1 MKKGKDRIKSVVVQV
16 LKGIGMVGLCLLLVW
31 GLREQIHVA
40 IDKCLVPLFGFK
52 GNEALSL
59 FFLAVTFAIGVLL
72 FARYYVERKVV
83 SMRDAFLLLVSVGL
97 YGLFRCWDGYY
108 QFEEYWDCG
117 IAYTDGF
124 AIEALALLLVFA
136 IQRVRL
142 LFEKTGEEQSE
153 RFSTDLPIE
162 SFDEDMFELHGLVK
176 RIVKYIKQT
185 DVSKHS
191 FSMGIVGN
199 WGEGKS
205 SLMNLIKIE
214 LKSENDYLI
223 MDFRP
228 RASKDVNHIQED
240 FLESLRRVLAPHHS
254 GMRRTIAQYADT
266 INVATGTPELIKWL
280 LSLLRIGISK
290 DVSVSRKA
298 LEDAILD
305 TEKSIIVFVDDLDR
319 LTAKE
324 ILEVLKVI
332 DRNGAFAGLY
342 FLTAFDKKYV
352 NDTLTKKLGTPG
364 TGNYSDKYFSVEVRL
379 PAHPSYR
386 LIDLLQELLKEAV
399 TKRILLSVTE
409 EDVRTCLQQ
418 NSTLILKRLKTVR
431 DVKRFVNQFIY
442 SFVGVQE
449 DVVFADYLLLELIKF
464 SHPEE
469 YAALHHYEYIQPGT
483 LTDASSELWY
493 LHDSLITQKE
503 NGTVVAP
510 ANPPGSYDILT
521 RLFPEP
527 KAYAGLWYRER
538 DKRIYSKSAFEFYFF
553 NYEYTHLTQG
563 QVAHLYEVP
572 LAEACSKISS
582 WSSEEK
588 RDLTNYLLTR
598 DVAGFKNEAT
608 LQRYY
613 QLTLYAYGKIGN
625 INYWGVLFGLVRKD
639 DVSDM
644 MRRYSIKTKKD
655 YLSWLHETL
664 KDFLSIDPHTA
675 SEFLIQTIKHVT
687 EDPTNEAEMSMS
699 LSDLQDVAL
708 QIAKEYLMSIDLP
721 GWNPSAAMYMTQI
734 PQDRENLVPSAAT
747 LLRKSMTE
755 HFEKYSNKLVAITT
769 TADKKG
775 LATYHQVFQ
784 LTKVFP
790 KPHVFGKMIH
800 FKKYD
805 SAPEI
810 NLVRSLWPLYASNGF
825 APVIF
830 YVGTDMNAVKN
841 SLFADYIGFLNT
853 FKKIGREIVKIEREW
868 NTGQDYF
875 KAQEYIDNLHQL
887 DSQLGNIAFNLKM
900 KDDYKT
906 WIQDVISS
914 ITEQSEVVLLLTTD
928 ELQPGDFVTL
938 SSELSVDRPEAY
950 PNYDVFSVES
960 IVSETQVKLK
970 ETPDPVPISELR
982 AIPID
987 AHLRD
992 IIYFDPVVLTSSGKS
1007 RADYSPFMEHFKRFH
1022 NNKGQ
1027 TYAELVKKANL
1038 HFVHQVQHWLKSTHN
1053 QTLKLKHQSST

>member
-1 MKKGKDRIKSVVVQV
+1 MA
-16 LKGIGMVGLCLLLVW
+16 GLCLLLVW

-52 GNEALSL
+52 GNGALSW
-59 FFLAVTFAIGVLL
+59 FFIMVTLALGVLL
-72 FARYYVERKVV
+72 VARYYVEGKVV

-142 LFEKTGEEQSE
+142 LFEKPGEEQSE

-205 SLMNLIKIE
+205 SLMNLIKKE
-214 LKSENDYLI
+214 LKSEKDYLI

-280 LSLLRIGISK
+280 LSLLRIGVSK
-290 DVSVSRKA
+290 DVSASRKA

-305 TEKSIIVFVDDLDR
+305 IEKSIVVFVDDLDR

-352 NDTLTKKLGTPG
+352 NDTLTKKLGAAG

-409 EDVRTCLQQ
+409 EAVRTCLQQ

-431 DVKRFVNQFIY
+431 DVKRFVNQLIY

-469 YAALHHYEYIQPGT
+469 FAALHHYEYIQPGT
-483 LTDASSELWY
+483 LTDASNELWY
-493 LHDSLITQKE
+493 LNDSLITQKE

-527 KAYAGLWYRER
+527 KAYNGWYRER
-538 DKRIYSKSAFEFYFF
+538 NKRIYSKSAFEFYFF
-553 NYEYTHLTQG
+553 NYEYTHLTQE

-588 RDLTNYLLTR
+588 RDLTTYLLTR
-598 DVAGFKNEAT
+598 DVAGFKNQAT

-625 INYWGVLFGLVRKD
+625 INYWGVLFGLVKKD

-655 YLSWLHETL
+655 FLSWLQETL
-664 KDFLSIDPHTA
+664 MAFLSVNPQTS
-675 SEFLIQTIKHVT
+675 SEFLIQIIKHAT
-687 EDPTNEAEMSMS
+687 EDPTNEAEMYMS
-699 LSDLQDVAL
+699 LSDLQDIAL
-708 QIAKEYLMSIDLP
+708 QIAHEYMSFIDQP
-721 GWNPSAAMYMTQI
+721 DWDPSLAMYMAQI

-755 HFEKYSNKLVAITT
+755 HFEEYSNKLVTITT
-769 TADKKG
+769 TADNRG
-775 LATYHQVFQ
+775 LATYHKLFL

-790 KPHVFGKMIH
+790 RPYKFGEMINSP
-800 FKKYD
+800 KYD

-810 NLVRSLWPLYASNGF
+810 ELVRSLWPLYASNGF

-830 YVGTDMNAVKN
+830 YVGTDMNAVKD

-853 FKKIGREIVKIEREW
+853 FKAIGREIVKIEREW
-868 NTGQDYF
+868 DAGQDYF
-875 KAQEYIDNLHQL
+875 KAQEYIDKLHQL
-887 DSQLGNIAFNLKM
+887 DSQLGSISFNLKM
-900 KDDYKT
+900 KDDYQT
-906 WIQDVISS
+906 WIQDIIAT
-914 ITEQSEVVLLLTTD
+914 ITEQKQAAILLTT
-928 ELQPGDFVTL
+928 EQLQPGDFVTL
-938 SSELSVDRPEAY
+938 SPKSSMDRPEAY
-950 PNYDVFSVES
+950 PNYDVFTVES
-960 IVSETQVKLK
+960 IVSETRVKLK
-970 ETPDPVPISELR
+970 ETPDPFPISDLR

-987 AHLRD
+987 AQLRD
-992 IIYFDPVVLTSSGKS
+992 IIYFDPVVLTRSGKS
-1007 RADYSPFMEHFKRFH
+1007 RTDYTPFMEHFKIYH
-1022 NNKGQ
+1022 NKKGQ
-1027 TYAELVKKANL
+1027 TYAELVQKANC
-1038 HFVHQVQHWLKSTHN
+1038 HFVHQVQHWLKSSHN
-1053 QTLKLKHQSST
+1053 QTLKLKHPVV

>member
-1 MKKGKDRIKSVVVQV
+1 MTKSKDTLKAFVIKV
-16 LKGIGMVGLCLLLVW
+16 LKGIGMAELCLLLVW

-52 GNEALSL
+52 GNGALSW
-59 FFLAVTFAIGVLL
+59 FFIVVTLALGVLL
-72 FARYYVERKVV
+72 LDRYCVNGKVV

-97 YGLFRCWDGYY
+97 YGIFRCWDGYY
-108 QFEEYWDCG
+108 QFEGYWDCG
-117 IAYTDGF
+117 FAYTDGF

-136 IQRVRL
+136 IQRVLL
-142 LFEKTGEEQSE
+142 LFEKTGEAQSE

-205 SLMNLIKIE
+205 SLMNLIKKE
-214 LKSENDYLI
+214 LKSEKDYLI

-254 GMRRTIAQYADT
+254 GMRRTISQYADT

-280 LSLLRIGISK
+280 LSLLRIGVSK
-290 DVSVSRKA
+290 DISTSRKV
-298 LEDAILD
+298 LQDAILD
-305 TEKSIIVFVDDLDR
+305 TKKSILVFVDDLDR

-352 NDTLTKKLGTPG
+352 NDTLTKKLGASG

-386 LIDLLQELLKEAV
+386 LIELLQELLKEAV
-399 TKRILLSVTE
+399 SKRVLRSVTE
-409 EDVRTCLQQ
+409 EDVRKCLQQ
-418 NSTLILKRLKTVR
+418 NSILILKRLKTVR
-431 DVKRFVNQFIY
+431 DVKRFINQLIY
-442 SFVGVQE
+442 SFVGVQD

-469 YAALHHYEYIQPGT
+469 FAALHHYEYIQSGT
-483 LTDASSELWY
+483 LTDASNDLWY
-493 LHDSLITQKE
+493 LNDSLITQKE

-510 ANPPGSYDILT
+510 ANPPESYDILT

-527 KAYAGLWYRER
+527 KAYTGWYGER

-553 NYEYTHLTQG
+553 NYEYTHLTQD

-572 LAEACSKISS
+572 LAEACSTIFN

-588 RDLTNYLLTR
+588 RDLTTSLLTR
-598 DVAGFKNEAT
+598 DVARFKDQVT

-625 INYWGVLFGLVRKD
+625 INYWGVLFGLVRKG

-664 KDFLSIDPHTA
+664 KVFLSIDPQTA
-675 SEFLIQTIKHVT
+675 SEFLIQIIKHVT
-687 EDPTNEAEMSMS
+687 EDPTNEAEMYMS
-699 LSDLQDVAL
+699 LSDLQDIAL
-708 QIAKEYLMSIDLP
+708 QIAHEYMSFIDQPDWDPYL
-721 GWNPSAAMYMTQI
+721 AMYMAQI
-734 PQDRENLVPSAAT
+734 PQDRETLVPSAAA

-755 HFEKYSNKLVAITT
+755 HFEKYSNKLVTITT

-775 LATYHQVFQ
+775 LATYPPVFQ

-790 KPHVFGKMIH
+790 EPHVFGKMIH
-800 FKKYD
+800 LKKYD

-810 NLVRSLWPLYASNGF
+810 NLVRSLWPLYASNGY

-830 YVGTDMNAVKN
+830 YVGTDMNAVKD

-853 FKKIGREIVKIEREW
+853 FKAIGREMLKIEREW
-868 NTGQDYF
+868 KAGQDYF
-875 KAQEYIDNLHQL
+875 KAQEYIDKLRQL
-887 DSQLGNIAFNLKM
+887 DSQLGGISFNLKM
-900 KDDYKT
+900 KDDYQT
-906 WIQDVISS
+906 RIQDIIAT
-914 ITEQSEVVLLLTTD
+914 ITEQNKAALLLTPD
-928 ELQPGDFVTL
+928 HLQPGDFVTL
-938 SSELSVDRPEAY
+938 SPEPSTQRPEAY
-950 PNYDVFSVES
+950 PNYDVFTVES
-960 IVSETQVKLK
+960 VISETLVKLK
-970 ETPDPVPISELR
+970 EAPDPFPISDLR

-987 AHLRD
+987 AQLRD
-992 IIYFDPVVLTSSGKS
+992 IIYFDPVVLTPSGKS
-1007 RADYSPFMEHFKRFH
+1007 RADYTPFMEHFKRYH
-1022 NNKGQ
+1022 DNKGQ
-1027 TYAELVKKANL
+1027 TYAELVQKANL
-1038 HFVHQVQHWLKSTHN
+1038 HFVHQVQHWLSSTHN
-1053 QTLKLKHQSST
+1053 QTLKLKHPVA

>member
-1 MKKGKDRIKSVVVQV
+1 MQKGKDRIKSVVVQV
-16 LKGIGMVGLCLLLVW
+16 LKRIGMAGLCLLLVW

-52 GNEALSL
+52 GNGALSW
-59 FFLAVTFAIGVLL
+59 FFIVVTLALGVLL
-72 FARYYVERKVV
+72 VERYCVNGKVV

-97 YGLFRCWDGYY
+97 YGIFRCWDGYY
-108 QFEEYWDCG
+108 QFEGYWDCG
-117 IAYTDGF
+117 FAYTDGF

-136 IQRVRL
+136 IQRVLL
-142 LFEKTGEEQSE
+142 LFEKTGEAQSE

-205 SLMNLIKIE
+205 SLMNLIKKE
-214 LKSENDYLI
+214 LKSEKDYLI

-254 GMRRTIAQYADT
+254 GMRRTISQYADT

-280 LSLLRIGISK
+280 LSLLRIGVSK
-290 DVSVSRKA
+290 DISTSRKV
-298 LEDAILD
+298 LQDAILD
-305 TEKSIIVFVDDLDR
+305 TKKSILVFVDDLDR

-352 NDTLTKKLGTPG
+352 NDTLTKKLGASG

-386 LIDLLQELLKEAV
+386 LIELLQELLKEAV
-399 TKRILLSVTE
+399 SKRVLRSVAE
-409 EDVRTCLQQ
+409 EDVRKCLQQ
-418 NSTLILKRLKTVR
+418 NSILILKRLKTVR
-431 DVKRFVNQFIY
+431 DVKRFINQLIY
-442 SFVGVQE
+442 SFVGVQD
-449 DVVFADYLLLELIKF
+449 DVVFSDYLLLELIKF

-469 YAALHHYEYIQPGT
+469 FAALHHYEYIQSGT
-483 LTDASSELWY
+483 LTDASNDLWY
-493 LHDSLITQKE
+493 LNDSLITQKE

-510 ANPPGSYDILT
+510 ANPPESYDILT

-527 KAYAGLWYRER
+527 KAYTGWYGER

-553 NYEYTHLTQG
+553 NYEYTHLTQD

-572 LAEACSKISS
+572 LAEACSTIFN

-588 RDLTNYLLTR
+588 RDLTTSLLTR
-598 DVAGFKNEAT
+598 DVARFKDQVT

-664 KDFLSIDPHTA
+664 KVFLSIDPQTA

-708 QIAKEYLMSIDLP
+708 QIAKEYLMSIDMP
-721 GWNPSAAMYMTQI
+721 GWNPSLAMYMTQI
-734 PQDRENLVPSAAT
+734 PQDRENLVPSAAA

-755 HFEKYSNKLVAITT
+755 HFEKYSNKLVTITT

-775 LATYHQVFQ
+775 LATYHPVFQ

-790 KPHVFGKMIH
+790 EPHVFGKMIH
-800 FKKYD
+800 LKKYD

-810 NLVRSLWPLYASNGF
+810 NLVRSLWPLYASNGY

-830 YVGTDMNAVKN
+830 YVGTDMNAVKD
-841 SLFADYIGFLNT
+841 SLFADYIGFLNS
-853 FKKIGREIVKIEREW
+853 FKAIGREILKIEREW
-868 NTGQDYF
+868 KAGQDYF
-875 KAQEYIDNLHQL
+875 KAQEYIDKLRQL
-887 DSQLGNIAFNLKM
+887 DSQLGGISFNLKM
-900 KDDYKT
+900 KDDYQT
-906 WIQDVISS
+906 RIQDIIAT
-914 ITEQSEVVLLLTTD
+914 ITEQNKAALLLTPD
-928 ELQPGDFVTL
+928 HLQPGDFVTL
-938 SSELSVDRPEAY
+938 SPEPSTQRPEAY
-950 PNYDVFSVES
+950 PNYDVFTVES
-960 IVSETQVKLK
+960 VISETQVKLK
-970 ETPDPVPISELR
+970 ETPDPFPISDLR

-987 AHLRD
+987 AQLRD
-992 IIYFDPVVLTSSGKS
+992 IIYFDPVVLTPSGKS
-1007 RADYSPFMEHFKRFH
+1007 RADYTPFMEHFKRYH
-1022 NNKGQ
+1022 DKKGQ
-1027 TYAELVKKANL
+1027 TYAELVQKANL
-1038 HFVHQVQHWLKSTHN
+1038 HFVHQVQHWLLSTHN
-1053 QTLKLKHQSST
+1053 QTLKLKHPVA

>member
-1 MKKGKDRIKSVVVQV
+1 MQKGKDRIKPVVVQV
-16 LKGIGMVGLCLLLVW
+16 LKGIGMAGLCLLLVW

-52 GNEALSL
+52 GNGALSW
-59 FFLAVTFAIGVLL
+59 FFIMVTLALGVLL
-72 FARYYVERKVV
+72 VARYYVEGKVV

-142 LFEKTGEEQSE
+142 LFEKPGEEQSE

-205 SLMNLIKIE
+205 SLMNLIKKE
-214 LKSENDYLI
+214 LKSEKDYLI

-280 LSLLRIGISK
+280 LSLLRIGVSK
-290 DVSVSRKA
+290 DVSASRKA

-305 TEKSIIVFVDDLDR
+305 IEKSIVVFVDDLDR

-352 NDTLTKKLGTPG
+352 NDTLTKKLGAAG

-409 EDVRTCLQQ
+409 EAVRTCLQQ

-431 DVKRFVNQFIY
+431 DVKRFVNQLIY

-469 YAALHHYEYIQPGT
+469 FAALHHYEYIQPGT
-483 LTDASSELWY
+483 LTDASNELWY
-493 LHDSLITQKE
+493 LNDSLITQKE

-527 KAYAGLWYRER
+527 KAYNGWYRER
-538 DKRIYSKSAFEFYFF
+538 NKRIYSKSAFEFYFF
-553 NYEYTHLTQG
+553 NYEYTHLTQE

-588 RDLTNYLLTR
+588 RDLTTYLLTR
-598 DVAGFKNEAT
+598 DVAGFKNQAT

-625 INYWGVLFGLVRKD
+625 INYWGVLFGLVKKD

-655 YLSWLHETL
+655 FLSWLQETL
-664 KDFLSIDPHTA
+664 MAFLSVNPQTS
-675 SEFLIQTIKHVT
+675 SEFLIQIIKHAT
-687 EDPTNEAEMSMS
+687 EDPTNEAEMYMS
-699 LSDLQDVAL
+699 LSDLQDIAL
-708 QIAKEYLMSIDLP
+708 QIAHEYMSFIDQP
-721 GWNPSAAMYMTQI
+721 DWDPSLAMYMAQI

-755 HFEKYSNKLVAITT
+755 HFEEYSNKLVTITT
-769 TADKKG
+769 TADNRG
-775 LATYHQVFQ
+775 LATYHKLFL

-790 KPHVFGKMIH
+790 RPYKFGEMINSP
-800 FKKYD
+800 KYD

-810 NLVRSLWPLYASNGF
+810 ELVRSLWPLYASNGF

-830 YVGTDMNAVKN
+830 YVGTDMNAVKD

-853 FKKIGREIVKIEREW
+853 FKAIGREIVKIEREW
-868 NTGQDYF
+868 DAGQDYF
-875 KAQEYIDNLHQL
+875 KAQEYIDKLHQL
-887 DSQLGNIAFNLKM
+887 DSQLGSISFNLKM
-900 KDDYKT
+900 KDDYQT
-906 WIQDVISS
+906 WIQDIIAT
-914 ITEQSEVVLLLTTD
+914 ITEQKQAAILLTT
-928 ELQPGDFVTL
+928 EQLQPGDFVTL
-938 SSELSVDRPEAY
+938 SPKSSMDRPEAY
-950 PNYDVFSVES
+950 PNYDVFTVES
-960 IVSETQVKLK
+960 IVSETRVKLK
-970 ETPDPVPISELR
+970 ETPDPFPISDLR

-987 AHLRD
+987 AQLRD
-992 IIYFDPVVLTSSGKS
+992 IIYFDPVVLTRSGKS
-1007 RADYSPFMEHFKRFH
+1007 RTDYTPFMEHFKIYH
-1022 NNKGQ
+1022 NKKGQ
-1027 TYAELVKKANL
+1027 TYAELVQKANC
-1038 HFVHQVQHWLKSTHN
+1038 HFVHQVQHWLKSSHN
-1053 QTLKLKHQSST
+1053 QTLKLKHPVV

>member
-1 MKKGKDRIKSVVVQV
+1 MQKGKDRIKSVVVQV
-16 LKGIGMVGLCLLLVW
+16 LKGIGMAVLSLLLVW
-31 GLREQIHVA
+31 GLRVQIHVA

-52 GNEALSL
+52 GNGALSL
-59 FFLAVTFAIGVLL
+59 FFLVVTFAIGVLL
-72 FARYYVERKVV
+72 VARYYVEGKVV
-83 SMRDAFLLLVSVGL
+83 SMRDAFLLLVSVGV

-142 LFEKTGEEQSE
+142 LFEKPGEEQSE

-205 SLMNLIKIE
+205 SLMNLIKKE
-214 LKSENDYLI
+214 LKNEKDYLI

-280 LSLLRIGISK
+280 LSLLRIGVSK
-290 DVSVSRKA
+290 DVSASRKA

-352 NDTLTKKLGTPG
+352 NDTLTKKLGAAG

-386 LIDLLQELLKEAV
+386 LIDLLQELLNEAV
-399 TKRILLSVTE
+399 SKGVLRNLTE
-409 EDVRTCLQQ
+409 EDIKKSLQP
-418 NSTLILKRLKTVR
+418 NSSIILKRLKTVR
-431 DVKRFVNQFIY
+431 DVKRFVNQLIY
-442 SFVGVQE
+442 SFVGVQD
-449 DVVFADYLLLELIKF
+449 DVFFADYLLLELIKF
-464 SHPEE
+464 SHPDEFT
-469 YAALHHYEYIQPGT
+469 ALHRYEYIQPGT
-483 LTDASSELWY
+483 VLSGASQELWY
-493 LHDSLITQKE
+493 LQDSLITKRE
-503 NGTVVAP
+503 NGVIIP
-510 ANPPGSYDILT
+510 PSNPPGSYDILT

-527 KAYAGLWYRER
+527 KAYTGWYGER
-538 DKRIYSKSAFEFYFF
+538 NKRIYSKSAFEFYFF
-553 NYEYTHLTQG
+553 NYEYTHLTQD

-572 LAEACSKISS
+572 LAEACSTIFN

-588 RDLTNYLLTR
+588 RDLTTFLLTR
-598 DVAGFKNEAT
+598 DVARFKDQVT

-664 KDFLSIDPHTA
+664 KVFLSIDPQTA

-699 LSDLQDVAL
+699 LSDLQDVAM

-721 GWNPSAAMYMTQI
+721 GWNPSLAMYMTQI
-734 PQDRENLVPSAAT
+734 PQDRETLVPSAAA

-755 HFEKYSNKLVAITT
+755 HFEKYSNKLVTITT

-790 KPHVFGKMIH
+790 EPHVFGKMIH
-800 FKKYD
+800 LKKYD

-810 NLVRSLWPLYASNGF
+810 NLVRSLWPLYASNGY

-830 YVGTDMNAVKN
+830 YVGTDMNAVKD

-853 FKKIGREIVKIEREW
+853 FKKIGREIVKTEREW

-900 KDDYKT
+900 KDDYRT
-906 WIQDVISS
+906 WIQDVIAS
-914 ITEQSEVVLLLTTD
+914 ITEQKKAALLLTPD
-928 ELQPGDFVTL
+928 QLQPGDFVTL
-938 SSELSVDRPEAY
+938 SSEPSVDRPEAY

-960 IVSETQVKLK
+960 IVSGTQVKLK
-970 ETPDPVPISELR
+970 ETPDPFPISELR

-987 AHLRD
+987 AQLRD

-1053 QTLKLKHQSST
+1053 QTLKLKHQRI

>member
-1 MKKGKDRIKSVVVQV
+1 M
-16 LKGIGMVGLCLLLVW
+16 
-31 GLREQIHVA
+31 
-40 IDKCLVPLFGFK
+40 
-52 GNEALSL
+52 
-59 FFLAVTFAIGVLL
+59 
-72 FARYYVERKVV
+72 
-83 SMRDAFLLLVSVGL
+83 
-97 YGLFRCWDGYY
+97 
-108 QFEEYWDCG
+108 
-117 IAYTDGF
+117 
-124 AIEALALLLVFA
+124 
-136 IQRVRL
+136 
-142 LFEKTGEEQSE
+142 
-153 RFSTDLPIE
+153 
-162 SFDEDMFELHGLVK
+162 
-176 RIVKYIKQT
+176 
-185 DVSKHS
+185 
-191 FSMGIVGN
+191 
-199 WGEGKS
+199 
-205 SLMNLIKIE
+205 
-214 LKSENDYLI
+214 
-223 MDFRP
+223 
-228 RASKDVNHIQED
+228 
-240 FLESLRRVLAPHHS
+240 
-254 GMRRTIAQYADT
+254 
-266 INVATGTPELIKWL
+266 
-280 LSLLRIGISK
+280 
-290 DVSVSRKA
+290 
-298 LEDAILD
+298 
-305 TEKSIIVFVDDLDR
+305 DDLDR

-352 NDTLTKKLGTPG
+352 NDTLTKKLGASG

-399 TKRILLSVTE
+399 SKGVLRTLTV
-409 EDVRTCLQQ
+409 EDVKKSLQQ
-418 NSTLILKRLKTVR
+418 NSSIILKRLKTVR
-431 DVKRFVNQFIY
+431 DVKRFVNQLIY
-442 SFVGVQE
+442 SFVGVQD
-449 DVVFADYLLLELIKF
+449 DVFFADYLLLELIKF
-464 SHPEE
+464 SYPDEFT
-469 YAALHHYEYIQPGT
+469 ALHRYEYIQSGT
-483 LTDASSELWY
+483 VLTGASQELWY
-493 LHDSLITQKE
+493 LRDSLITKRE
-503 NGTVVAP
+503 NGVIIP
-510 ANPPGSYDILT
+510 PSNPPGSYDILT
-521 RLFPEP
+521 RLFPDP
-527 KAYAGLWYRER
+527 KAYTGWYRER

-553 NYEYTHLTQG
+553 NYEYTHLTQE

-588 RDLTNYLLTR
+588 RDLTTYLLTR
-598 DVAGFKNEAT
+598 DVAGFKNQET

-664 KDFLSIDPHTA
+664 KVFLSIDPQTA

-699 LSDLQDVAL
+699 LSDLQDVAS
-708 QIAKEYLMSIDLP
+708 QIAKEYLMSIDMP
-721 GWNPSAAMYMTQI
+721 GWNPSLAMYMTQI
-734 PQDRENLVPSAAT
+734 PQDRETLVPSAAA

-755 HFEKYSNKLVAITT
+755 HFEKYSNKLVTITT

-790 KPHVFGKMIH
+790 EPHVFGKMIH
-800 FKKYD
+800 LKKYD

-810 NLVRSLWPLYASNGF
+810 NLVRSLWPLYASNGY

-853 FKKIGREIVKIEREW
+853 FKKIGREIVKTEREW

-900 KDDYKT
+900 KDDYRT
-906 WIQDVISS
+906 WIQDVIAS
-914 ITEQSEVVLLLTTD
+914 ITEQKKAALLLTPD
-928 ELQPGDFVTL
+928 QLQPGDFVTL
-938 SSELSVDRPEAY
+938 SPEPSTQRPEVY
-950 PNYDVFSVES
+950 PYYDVFTVES
-960 IVSETQVKLK
+960 VISKTRVKLK
-970 ETPDPVPISELR
+970 EAPDPFPISDIC

-987 AHLRD
+987 AQLRD
-992 IIYFDPVVLTSSGKS
+992 IIYFDPVVLTASGKS
-1007 RADYSPFMEHFKRFH
+1007 RADYTPFMEHFKRYH
-1022 NNKGQ
+1022 NKNGK
-1027 TYAELVKKANL
+1027 TYAELVQKANL

-1053 QTLKLKHQSST
+1053 QTLKLKHTVA